1 MSQPAEGVVQELLA
15 ETRRLRVENER
26 LRLEIEER
34 DRRASGPDPRLP
46 ELEAENKRLRQELAG
61 ARAAQEE
68 FEDAVAAV
76 VERLSLD

>member
-1 MSQPAEGVVQELLA
+1 MTLETNNQERSGIRA
-15 ETRRLRVENER
+15 TSTDCRKFI